1 MAANI
6 FIELAPRQAAMFAF
20 QSVYLCVCLP
30 PPPWQEATKYQS
42 HNLKGRFINYTYRY
56 KSKRLVVVI
65 KMHLVL
71 LRLEVRVRK
80 NQHEFF

>member
-30 PPPWQEATKYQS
+30 PPPMVGVNKIPITQ
-42 HNLKGRFINYTYRY
+42 LKGPVHQLDI
-56 KSKRLVVVI
+56 
-65 KMHLVL
+65 
-71 LRLEVRVRK
+71 
-80 NQHEFF
+80 